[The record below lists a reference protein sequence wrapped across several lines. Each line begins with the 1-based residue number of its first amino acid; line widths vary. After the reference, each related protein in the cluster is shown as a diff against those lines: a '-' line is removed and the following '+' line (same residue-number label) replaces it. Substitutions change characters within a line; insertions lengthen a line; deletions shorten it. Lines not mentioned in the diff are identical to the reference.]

1 MKNECVLSTGSQ
13 PSVCWGDALTQV
25 WLAFCIMVKS
35 QGTSAVGIPLA
46 VSLAPCALPHP
57 TDQPTPSLVLTLMG
71 LLVGFCKAFFE
82 ILIKQ
87 STLSH
92 SGNRGSNWP
101 TSNRHS
107 SDLLA
112 CKYHSSL
119 IPCADISIFLFL
131 HVVGHCLGK
140 LGSRTK
146 LDVYT

>member
-1 MKNECVLSTGSQ
+1 MKNACLPSTGSQ
-13 PSVCWGDALTQV
+13 PSVCWGNALMLV
-25 WLAFCIMVKS
+25 WLACCVMVKS

-46 VSLAPCALPHP
+46 VSLAPGALPQR
-57 TDQPTPSLVLTLMG
+57 TDQSTRSLVLSLTA

-92 SGNRGSNWP
+92 SGNRVSNWP
-101 TSNRHS
+101 ASNRHS

-131 HVVGHCLGK
+131 HVVGHCLPWMW
-140 LGSRTK
+140 
-146 LDVYT
+146 